1 MSLQQDIQTLF
12 DEQLQSWPLAAKN
25 YEALENIRV
34 KVFDFGAYT
43 INVQFNPARA
53 VSSLAKLDTKTIE
66 ARPCFLCA
74 ANRPKE
80 QKGIDFKGK
89 YGVLVNPFPICQKHF
104 TIASNIHEPQL
115 ISPEKL
121 DDMLDLAEALPDF
134 VILYNGPQSGA
145 SAPDHFHFQ
154 AGNVDFFHQPVD
166 VFQDGLIDKRVFS
179 SPHNETITRAF
190 WQLYKELQTNEEEP
204 KMNIFCQFKDK
215 EFVLTVYPR
224 KQHRPRQFFAEGIAQ
239 LMVSPG
245 AIDMTG
251 TLIIAREEDFEK
263 ITKDDIKDIFKQVSL

>member
-104 TIASNIHEPQL
+104 TIASNIRRCL
-115 ISPEKL
+115 NR
-121 DDMLDLAEALPDF
+121 F
-134 VILYNGPQSGA
+134 G
-145 SAPDHFHFQ
+145 
-154 AGNVDFFHQPVD
+154 
-166 VFQDGLIDKRVFS
+166 
-179 SPHNETITRAF
+179 
-190 WQLYKELQTNEEEP
+190 
-204 KMNIFCQFKDK
+204 
-215 EFVLTVYPR
+215 
-224 KQHRPRQFFAEGIAQ
+224 
-239 LMVSPG
+239 
-245 AIDMTG
+245 
-251 TLIIAREEDFEK
+251 RE
-263 ITKDDIKDIFKQVSL
+263 